1 MYILIGLLVV
11 LFLFFLYRVKLTP
24 AGCWHEDFL
33 SLPVSKGLQG
43 FCAVL
48 IVMHHISQQLAENAG
63 PLHWLEN
70 VGVCFVG
77 IFFFFSGYGLLKS
90 LLNKEDYLKGF
101 FRKRM
106 PVILIPFYVIIFIF
120 LAFSL
125 SIGDVYTPGE
135 LIGIITGWLL
145 LNTHMW
151 YIVEIAIFY
160 IAFYFI
166 FRFIKKRSTALAVMT
181 VFVVLVTVGSLLLGH
196 GDYWFQGEWWF
207 NTSLLFV
214 IGMFI
219 AQYET
224 QIVAF
229 IKRFYAAALVLFA
242 AATALFFSATM
253 YMLENYSYWS
263 ETETSLAYGDKFR
276 CLSVQLPF
284 VICFVFLLL
293 IITMKVQFKNPI
305 LSFLGNISLE
315 LYLIHNLFLI
325 LFSWIPGFVI
335 EDRVL
340 FTFAVLCCS
349 ITAATILHFLDGKL
363 IGLFKKKQI

>member
-1 MYILIGLLVV
+1 MYLLIGLLVV
-11 LFLFFLYRVKLTP
+11 LFLLFLYRVKLAP
-24 AGCWHEDFL
+24 AGSWHEDFL

-90 LLNKEDYLKGF
+90 LLKKDDYLKGF

-120 LAFSL
+120 LAFTL
-125 SIGDVYTPGE
+125 LLGDVYTPGE

-160 IAFYFI
+160 IAFYLI
-166 FRFIKKRSTALAVMT
+166 FRFIKNRGAALTVMT
-181 VFVVLVTVGSLLLGH
+181 LFIVLVTIGSLLLGH

-219 AQYET
+219 AQFET
-224 QIVAF
+224 QVVAF
-229 IKRFYAAALVLFA
+229 VKRFYIAALIIFT
-242 AATALFFSATM
+242 AATALLCKATM

-263 ETETSLAYGDKFR
+263 ETETSLAYGDKLR

-293 IITMKVQFKNPI
+293 IVTMKVQFKNPI
-305 LSFLGNISLE
+305 LSFLGSISLE

-325 LFSWIPGFVI
+325 LFSWIDGFII
-335 EDRVL
+335 EDRFL
-340 FTFAVLCCS
+340 FTIAVLGCA
-349 ITAATILHFLDGKL
+349 IIAATILHFIDRKL
-363 IGLFKKKQI
+363 IGLFKKKQE